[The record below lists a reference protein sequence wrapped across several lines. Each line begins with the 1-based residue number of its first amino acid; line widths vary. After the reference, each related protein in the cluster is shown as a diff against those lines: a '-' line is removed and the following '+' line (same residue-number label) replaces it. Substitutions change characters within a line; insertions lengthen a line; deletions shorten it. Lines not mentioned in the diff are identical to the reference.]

1 MRTTTNTYAHILTS
15 VGWKSEKRPD
25 RYFLDTQELQRGHTC
40 ILYIEMEHFK
50 SFFTL
55 LWLHIYP
62 ALKSENFTSLVKSVN
77 NFYIKRTFH
86 MRL

>member
-25 RYFLDTQELQRGHTC
+25 RYFLDTQELQRGHTY

-50 SFFTL
+50 SFFKL
-55 LWLHIYP
+55 LWLLIYP